1 MKIFKYLVLGV
12 AAFGLASCTEVD
24 VTERDQATRVTLSPL
39 TAEFDAKAQ
48 SYVAAVQ
55 ISSGSGLSDLSWEAE
70 ITSATPWATVAKTT
84 VEETYVGTYDTVT
97 EYKQTLEAIEVTLAA
112 NSEYKRTFELSVTV
126 ADGTVVPFTFT
137 QLGAKADAAVSTSVK
152 NVEFLAAGGEEVVEY
167 TTNMGDVVSF
177 AFTNGDG
184 SAATWLAA
192 DAVEVG
198 KVKVTAQP
206 WDNKEAGRNATMTI
220 TVGTATTSTASI
232 SIPVAQLAAE
242 DHYFVYGASV
252 ADIAIAKALQ
262 MSKAETEGVYTLK
275 TFFNESD
282 NNAILINKDSREL
295 TYPYFALAAD
305 GKVVKIE
312 AAGATYTAPA
322 IEANGIRVLT
332 VNFNDL
338 TWTWERVTNEFAM
351 PDSELANYPTKSYIA
366 RDGSMKTWMVK
377 HMAWDGGNIN
387 PKLGSG
393 MHKNVDAGTNY
404 AAGAFPTSWN
414 DATVMN
420 PAWETKESGMG
431 TLETYSDDGRIYTY
445 QEMLGYEARFGIG
458 YARYETGPWIVGEK
472 YTDARGITYT
482 IAEAP
487 LKAQISQY
495 TGDNAQDEALYPML
509 KVQAQGICP
518 YGWHVANASDWLD
531 LFYAMSQASKVG
543 THTYP
548 VAEADCT
555 YTQMINGG
563 VPNINGWLRNT
574 KDWGT
579 QYIDEG
585 ADEFG
590 FNYFPLGGRYMT
602 QGFIWYGMRCQMWVP
617 LPMAGSKPA
626 DYPSAGGGRIN
637 VVIKDNKTMTTALAN
652 LDIGQ
657 AVMPFRCVKNYK

>member
-112 NSEYKRTFELSVTV
+112 NSEYKRTFELTITV